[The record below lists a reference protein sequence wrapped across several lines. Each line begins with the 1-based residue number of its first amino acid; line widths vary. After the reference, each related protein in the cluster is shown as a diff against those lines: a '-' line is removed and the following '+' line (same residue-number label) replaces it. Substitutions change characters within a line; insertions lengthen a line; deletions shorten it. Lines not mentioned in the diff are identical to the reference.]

1 MELECENPG
10 PEEPCWGCRPCLVF
24 ILHEKDKELASL
36 RAELGKLNDQWA
48 DSTRLAQEAI
58 ARAEKAE
65 AALAAADELAEHVI
79 AKLLYTD
86 EYDAVLAGYLKARAL
101 RNASEAT
108 VASDAEVESIA
119 DAIMEQNSTLYT
131 QLATRADDDGRKDE
145 S

>member
-65 AALAAADELAEHVI
+65 RAGERMCDVLAEQSEFLIKAEAAMAAVPFFASVI
-79 AKLLYTD
+79 KSGEAWSDQCEAAMEKY
-86 EYDAVLAGYLKARAL
+86 RAL
-101 RNASEAT
+101 RNTSEGG
-108 VASDAEVESIA
+108 EK
-119 DAIMEQNSTLYT
+119 
-131 QLATRADDDGRKDE
+131 DG
-145 S
+145 